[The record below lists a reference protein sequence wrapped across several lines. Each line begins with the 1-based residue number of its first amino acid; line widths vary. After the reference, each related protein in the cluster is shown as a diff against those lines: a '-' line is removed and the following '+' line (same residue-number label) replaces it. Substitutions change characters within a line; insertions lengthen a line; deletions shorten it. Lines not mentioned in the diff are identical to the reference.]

1 MELWMRARIDGH
13 FKQWFVDV
21 VQQLLKAADHVV
33 QLVNVTKQT
42 ETDII
47 RSNHH

>member
-1 MELWMRARIDGH
+1 MHAWINGD

-33 QLVNVTKQT
+33 QFVNITTQT
-42 ETDII
+42 ETDTT
-47 RSNHH
+47 